1 MRAAK
6 PERHA
11 PDDLY
16 RARLSQ
22 QLDMRHPLV
31 QLAALIAWQEFE
43 TQFGALYHDSQGRPG
58 KPIRLMVG
66 LTYLKHSYD
75 LSDEEVCAR

>member
-1 MRAAK
+1 MRRPK
-6 PERHA
+6 PKTRE

-31 QLAALIAWQEFE
+31 QLAGLITWQEFE
-43 TQFGALYHDSQGRPG
+43 RSSARCITRAAGGRASRSG
-58 KPIRLMVG
+58 
-66 LTYLKHSYD
+66 
-75 LSDEEVCAR
+75 

>member
-1 MRAAK
+1 MRPPK

-22 QLDMRHPLV
+22 QLDLRHLV
-31 QLAALIAWQEFE
+31 RLAALIVWEEFE
-43 TQFGALYHDSQGRPG
+43 TQFGALYHESQGRPG

-66 LTYLKHSYD
+66 LTYLK
-75 LSDEEVCAR
+75 CIM